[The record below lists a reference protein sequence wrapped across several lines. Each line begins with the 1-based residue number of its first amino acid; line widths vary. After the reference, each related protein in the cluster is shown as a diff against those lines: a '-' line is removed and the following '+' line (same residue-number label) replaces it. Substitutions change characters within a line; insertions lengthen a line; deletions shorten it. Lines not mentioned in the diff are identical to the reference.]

1 MLQGNADEELS
12 RLDVVNAIPNLR
24 KASRIQITA
33 TTRSTFGILIGGVH
47 YGTSGEN
54 ILTLLE
60 AANI

>member
-33 TTRSTFGILIGGVH
+33 TIRSTFGILIGEFITELAGK
-47 YGTSGEN
+47 TS
-54 ILTLLE
+54 
-60 AANI
+60 